1 MKLSLLQEN
10 LNVAL
15 QNLSRFTTAKS
26 QLPILGNILL
36 ATDQGRLKLS
46 ATNLELGLNC
56 WIGAKISKEGTT
68 TLPAREIAEYVSYLP
83 PGKIDLQLDDK
94 NLLHLTSPK
103 SQSSFTTIPPADF
116 PVLPSINP
124 KTSLEIDLSL
134 IQNAISQ
141 VAFAAA
147 TDDSRPVLTAV
158 LSRFTLNEL
167 ILAATDGFRLSLK
180 NLKLVNPLELK
191 GVADGA
197 LTYLIPARALSEVIK
212 LSRSAKKITL
222 GPTTDDHQIVFVLD
236 DLELVSRLLEGDFPD
251 YQRIIPES
259 HTTKIFLD
267 REEFTQ
273 SLKIASVF
281 ARESANV
288 VRFKIKKSSL
298 ELSANAP
305 QIGQN
310 QVTLDSRLEGEP
322 LEIAFNYKFVS
333 DFLSVCQGK
342 EIAIELNEALTP
354 GFFQDT
360 SDPSFTHIIMPVRLQ
375 D

>member
-68 TLPAREIAEYVSYLP
+68 TLPAREISEYVSYLP

-167 ILAATDGFRLSLK
+167 ILAATD
-180 NLKLVNPLELK
+180 
-191 GVADGA
+191 
-197 LTYLIPARALSEVIK
+197 
-212 LSRSAKKITL
+212 
-222 GPTTDDHQIVFVLD
+222 
-236 DLELVSRLLEGDFPD
+236 
-251 YQRIIPES
+251 
-259 HTTKIFLD
+259 
-267 REEFTQ
+267 
-273 SLKIASVF
+273 
-281 ARESANV
+281 
-288 VRFKIKKSSL
+288 
-298 ELSANAP
+298 
-305 QIGQN
+305 
-310 QVTLDSRLEGEP
+310 
-322 LEIAFNYKFVS
+322 
-333 DFLSVCQGK
+333 
-342 EIAIELNEALTP
+342 
-354 GFFQDT
+354 
-360 SDPSFTHIIMPVRLQ
+360 
-375 D
+375 